1 MAMTLSKI
9 KDIDEKEAELKLL
22 TTINQV
28 KNFLSTHVTFPL
40 NFSGDRKGFSGTV
53 LDKEHYTEIISMN
66 ARLADDDRLLVEM
79 GLSRID
85 ENTVVFLKALLKELT
100 LLGDKVPALVTESDL
115 VAVEMRIGMEAL
127 GPTRIALIN
136 TTIEQIKL
144 FSRFIRESVG
154 NSSSDLAKKYEQVK
168 SFLSPVHPLDKDPG
182 GIIGRMAREIGDM
195 LDAGI
200 SVAICCDTILF
211 TDFFLAVIAR
221 ELMNRRISSLGK
233 YKDAMLP
240 IKNLLE
246 ILSKAPGYV
255 CIQSIA
261 LSFGSNPYDRA
272 EEIDALMSLLTMERK
287 AMIFAGSQSEHS
299 SVLGSGQGRQP
310 NPLRPVIVRI
320 NEEEIGWDAVMSFA
334 LYRELKYHGPVEQ
347 PRLAEIENILDDITR
362 NNRLRFADAGQAVPL
377 ISALLRDEETD
388 PGEFLGLLSSQKE
401 SFRGIK
407 RVNTQ
412 RRNPDLQ
419 ELLYNALVR
428 GDIMKYIRSRLVGQ
442 ENAIELT
449 IKRLQRMIRFSST
462 GKPLQLLFQ
471 GIPGV
476 GKSELS
482 KCLADYLQIPI
493 VSISAASSTSLH
505 EAKSMLLGS
514 GRGYVQS
521 YLPGKL
527 EVVAKTSPGCVLEVA
542 DLDHAPPEVRG
553 FYADTFLD
561 ILQEGVIQTAI
572 GEVVSAVNL
581 IIIFTINLPGGMDSQ
596 VLKGLGF
603 NSELQY
609 GEVVSRTE
617 KEVKKMFSG
626 AFARRIGAP
635 IVFRPFTIPEKEG
648 IIEMAIKTKLLT
660 CVENMGLVP
669 REVSIK
675 AGTGSELLSSFLMVD
690 NTLGATRIYDVV
702 EELVDHALPVDF
714 ESMYNLSTSKSINVS
729 TDSGNKLNIII

>member
-1 MAMTLSKI
+1 MTLSKV
-9 KDIDEKEAELKLL
+9 KDSHVRDAEVKLL

-28 KNFLSTHVTFPL
+28 KNFVSTHVTFPL

-53 LDKEHYTEIISMN
+53 LDKEHYTEIISVN
-66 ARLADDDRLLVEM
+66 ARLSGDDRLLVEM
-79 GLSRID
+79 GLARID
-85 ENTVVFLKALLKELT
+85 DNTVVEMKTLLKELT
-100 LLGDKVPALVTESDL
+100 LLGEKVPALVKENNL

-154 NSSSDLAKKYEQVK
+154 NSSPDLAKQYEPVK
-168 SFLSPVHPLDKDPG
+168 SFLSPVHPLEKGPG
-182 GIIGRMAREIGDM
+182 ETVGRMAREIGDM

-211 TDFFLAVIAR
+211 TDFVLAAIASELR
-221 ELMNRRISSLGK
+221 ERRINSLGK

-246 ILSKAPGYV
+246 ILAKAPGYV
-255 CIQSIA
+255 CVQSIA
-261 LSFGSNPYDRA
+261 LSFGTNPYDRA
-272 EEIDALMSLLTMERK
+272 EEADALMSLLTMERR
-287 AMIFAGSQSEHS
+287 ALVFAGSQSEHS
-299 SVLGSGQGRQP
+299 SVLGSGQGKHP
-310 NPLRPVIVRI
+310 DPLRPVIVRI
-320 NEEEIGWDAVMSFA
+320 KEEEIGWDAVLSFA

-347 PRLAEIENILDDITR
+347 PRLTEIENILEDITR
-362 NNRLRFADAGQAVPL
+362 NNMLRYADAGQAVPL

-388 PGEFLGLLSSQKE
+388 PAKFLGLLRSQKE

-407 RVNTQ
+407 KVNTQ

-419 ELLYNALVR
+419 KQLYNALVR
-428 GDIMKYIRSRLVGQ
+428 GDIMNYIRSRLVGQ

-449 IKRLQRMIRFSST
+449 INRLQRMIRFSST

-476 GKSELS
+476 GKSELC
-482 KCLADYLQIPI
+482 KCLADYLQIPL

-527 EVVAKTSPGCVLEVA
+527 EVVAKTSPGCILEVA

-553 FYADTFLD
+553 CYADTFLD
-561 ILQEGVIQTAI
+561 IFQEGSIHTAI

-596 VLKGLGF
+596 VLRGLGF

-609 GEVVSRTE
+609 GEIVSRTE
-617 KEVKKMFSG
+617 KEIKKMFSG
-626 AFARRIGAP
+626 AFARRIGTP

-660 CVENMGLVP
+660 CVENLGLAP
-669 REVSIK
+669 REVSIHP
-675 AGTGSELLSSFLMVD
+675 GTGSELLGSLSMVD
-690 NTLGATRIYDVV
+690 NTLGASRIYDVV
-702 EELVDHALPVDF
+702 EELVDQALPVDF
-714 ESMYNLSTSKSINVS
+714 ESMYNASISKPIEVSI
-729 TDSGNKLNIII
+729 DSRNEVNITL